1 MVSLSRIERLS
12 YAAPSSVV
20 LFSVAVG
27 VALMGA
33 AGEARA
39 GTVVPTDG
47 MVIIEDTTF
56 EPGTYNLPNGVSI
69 GASGVTL
76 DMNGAVLVGTNFAN
90 YGVTSIGHSAVTI
103 MNGVVENY
111 YYGMRMEDGTSIQ
124 ILGNNLSD
132 NWVDPNSIEAP
143 APFLNINVG
152 PNLGDTTNLGGGLFM
167 RDVSGATVSGN
178 VLRHQENGIDLYF
191 VTGSTIENNDAS
203 NNTGW
208 GIHLHGSTGN
218 TVAGNTAD
226 HCTRPGLGDSAGFLV
241 VVASNDNQFL
251 NNSFQFGGDGFFIG
265 NEHGCPSNDNL
276 IQGNDGSNA
285 GANAFEATFSSGN
298 QFIDNIANGSNY
310 GFWLGY
316 SHSGNEIRGNEIRAN
331 NVNGIEIE
339 HGQNNIIEDNV
350 IIGNGGKAIVLR
362 TDNQVHFPANQ
373 FPCLNLPNQAASS
386 GYTITGNII
395 QQNFSIGMEL
405 MNTTASFIAN
415 NLFAGNA
422 GGTASSNG
430 AGNTWSYDPTP
441 GENIVGGP
449 TMGGNYWD
457 NYTGIDLDDDGL
469 GDTNLPYTNGGQIAA
484 PGDSHPLIGDVDI
497 DEVENPRTLCTYEWL
512 DLGRNTRSTGS
523 NFNTA
528 NGTHFATDGVD
539 LYLLEGSNSNRMSF
553 FNPASER
560 YELVA
565 NVPETVWDGGGLQY
579 GDGLYYAT
587 VGVAFDPA
595 TGSGKGSKLYAYDPE
610 SNTWSV
616 RAPSTVGFAPVA
628 NEALAY
634 DPVSGLLYATI
645 VQTMNGGDSSL
656 LRRLVIYDPAINGWI
671 GTTSPGDVT
680 FGAASEAEY
689 LDGKIYVW
697 LGLFNGGA
705 VNGSD
710 SSLLVY
716 DIATDTWSA
725 TPTLQAS
732 GVIPGFRSGAMDIWG
747 VTITSDPVRNRLF
760 VNGGEANRQVYV
772 FDVAGQTWTAT
783 PTAVYDGGWGDGLEY
798 VSGSDRLYQIDGRN
812 ATGAPQGTA
821 VLAEACPDFDGDG
834 TVGAFDLA
842 IVLGG
847 WGECEDSCCPT
858 DFDENGQTAA
868 FDLAVLLG
876 AWGPCE

>member
-1 MVSLSRIERLS
+1 MASFSRIEKLS
-12 YAAPSSVV
+12 YAAPSSLV
-20 LFSVAVG
+20 LFCVAVG

-132 NWVDPNSIEAP
+132 NWVDPNSMEAP

-265 NEHGCPSNDNL
+265 NEHGCPSNGNL
-276 IQGNDGSNA
+276 VQGNDGSSA

-298 QFIDNIANGSNY
+298 QFIDNIANGS
-310 GFWLGY
+310 
-316 SHSGNEIRGNEIRAN
+316 
-331 NVNGIEIE
+331 
-339 HGQNNIIEDNV
+339 
-350 IIGNGGKAIVLR
+350 
-362 TDNQVHFPANQ
+362 
-373 FPCLNLPNQAASS
+373 
-386 GYTITGNII
+386 
-395 QQNFSIGMEL
+395 
-405 MNTTASFIAN
+405 
-415 NLFAGNA
+415 
-422 GGTASSNG
+422 
-430 AGNTWSYDPTP
+430 
-441 GENIVGGP
+441 
-449 TMGGNYWD
+449 
-457 NYTGIDLDDDGL
+457 
-469 GDTNLPYTNGGQIAA
+469 
-484 PGDSHPLIGDVDI
+484 
-497 DEVENPRTLCTYEWL
+497 
-512 DLGRNTRSTGS
+512 
-523 NFNTA
+523 
-528 NGTHFATDGVD
+528 
-539 LYLLEGSNSNRMSF
+539 
-553 FNPASER
+553 
-560 YELVA
+560 
-565 NVPETVWDGGGLQY
+565 
-579 GDGLYYAT
+579 
-587 VGVAFDPA
+587 
-595 TGSGKGSKLYAYDPE
+595 
-610 SNTWSV
+610 
-616 RAPSTVGFAPVA
+616 
-628 NEALAY
+628 
-634 DPVSGLLYATI
+634 
-645 VQTMNGGDSSL
+645 DSSL
-656 LRRLVIYDPAINGWI
+656 L
-671 GTTSPGDVT
+671 
-680 FGAASEAEY
+680 E
-689 LDGKIYVW
+689 
-697 LGLFNGGA
+697 
-705 VNGSD
+705 
-710 SSLLVY
+710 Y

-772 FDVAGQTWTAT
+772 FDIASQAWTAT

-821 VLAEACPDFDGDG
+821 VLAEACLDFDGDG